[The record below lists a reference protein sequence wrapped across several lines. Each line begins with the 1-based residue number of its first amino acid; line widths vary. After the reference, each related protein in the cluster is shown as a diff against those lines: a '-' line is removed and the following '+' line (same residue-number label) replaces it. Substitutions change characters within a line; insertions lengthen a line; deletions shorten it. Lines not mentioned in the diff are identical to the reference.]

1 MATTTPTNQAQDA
14 GRGADLLAGLL
25 HEALATEE
33 ALVTTLRAHSRMAPP
48 GDYRELLER
57 HLEETRAQASA
68 LRERLGEVDAGH
80 SLVRS
85 GIGLA
90 QTVLG
95 QALALGKAP
104 LDLVRGGSPS
114 DKLLKNARD
123 ECATEAFEI
132 ATYDAIQAL
141 ADMLGDTETAAL
153 AQRHRAQEERMLDG
167 LRHQMRELAHA
178 VARER
183 AGGEGGGAA

>member
-1 MATTTPTNQAQDA
+1 
-14 GRGADLLAGLL
+14 
-25 HEALATEE
+25 
-33 ALVTTLRAHSRMAPP
+33 MAPP